1 MNPKGNNM
9 LFMNIERKY
18 YSQANDGADGGG
30 GGTAPV
36 ITPEIQAII
45 DKAVSEQVSG
55 VKAKRDELLGKLK
68 EQNDNLKRFDGI
80 DPDAV
85 RGILKRF
92 ENDEEAK
99 LIADG
104 KIDEVIN
111 KRTER
116 LRNDVDKQLKEA
128 NSRVER
134 AEAFANKFRQRVLG
148 DEVRSAAGKAG
159 ALASA
164 QEDLIL
170 RAKGIF
176 QINDE
181 GQAVAVD
188 DDGNPIMG
196 KDGRTPLSPVEWVE
210 SLKESAPH
218 LFPDASGTDAGK
230 HKQGWAHLKR
240 SQMSAS
246 EKADYIRRYGRDK
259 FLKLPKE

>member
-1 MNPKGNNM
+1 M

-18 YSQANDGADGGG
+18 YSQADDGSQGGG
-30 GGTAPV
+30 GRAPE

-45 DKAVSEQVSG
+45 DKAVNDQVSG
-55 VKAKRDELLGKLK
+55 LKAKRDELLGKLK
-68 EQNDNLKRFDGI
+68 EQGDNLKRFEGI
-80 DPDAV
+80 DPDTV
-85 RGILKRF
+85 KGMLKRF

-116 LRNDVDKQLKEA
+116 LRGDVDNQLKEA
-128 NSRVER
+128 NTKVEK
-134 AEAFANKFRQRVLG
+134 AEAFANKFRARVLG
-148 DEVRSAAGKAG
+148 DEIRSAAGKAG
-159 ALASA
+159 ALTSA

-188 DDGNPIMG
+188 EDGNPIMG
-196 KDGRTPLSPVEWVE
+196 KDGRTPLSPIEWIE

-218 LFPDASGTDAGK
+218 LFPAPSGTDAGK
-230 HKQGWAHLKR
+230 HKQGGAHLKR

-246 EKADYIRRYGRDK
+246 DKADYIRRYGRDAY
-259 FLKLPKE
+259 LKLPKE

>member
-1 MNPKGNNM
+1 MAFLLPKLSSGLSYYNALGAFNPKGNNM

-18 YSQANDGADGGG
+18 YSQADDGSQGGG
-30 GGTAPV
+30 GGTPE

-45 DKAVSEQVSG
+45 DKQVSG
-55 VKAKRDELLGKLK
+55 LKAKNSELLGKLK

-134 AEAFANKFRQRVLG
+134 AEAFANKFRARVLG
-148 DEVRSAAGKAG
+148 DEIRSAAGK
-159 ALASA
+159 
-164 QEDLIL
+164 
-170 RAKGIF
+170 RA
-176 QINDE
+176 
-181 GQAVAVD
+181 
-188 DDGNPIMG
+188 
-196 KDGRTPLSPVEWVE
+196 
-210 SLKESAPH
+210 H
-218 LFPDASGTDAGK
+218 
-230 HKQGWAHLKR
+230 
-240 SQMSAS
+240 
-246 EKADYIRRYGRDK
+246 
-259 FLKLPKE
+259 

>member
-1 MNPKGNNM
+1 M

-18 YSQANDGADGGG
+18 YSQAGGEDKGGG
-30 GGTAPV
+30 AGGAPE
-36 ITPEIQAII
+36 ITPEIQTLI
-45 DKAVSEQVSG
+45 DQQVSG
-55 VKAKRDELLGKLK
+55 LKAKNAELLGKIK
-68 EQNDNLKRFDGI
+68 EQGDNLKRFDGI
-80 DPDAV
+80 DPDTV
-85 RGILKRF
+85 KGMLKRF

-116 LRNDVDKQLKEA
+116 MRGDTDKQLKEA
-128 NSRVER
+128 NARVEK
-134 AEAFANKFRQRVLG
+134 AEAFANKFRARVLG
-148 DEVRSAAGKAG
+148 DEIRSAAGKAG
-159 ALASA
+159 ALSSA

-188 DDGNPIMG
+188 EDGDPIMG

-210 SLKESAPH
+210 SLKENAPH
-218 LFPDASGTDAGK
+218 LFPTASGTDAGK
-230 HKQGWAHLKR
+230 HKQGGAHLKR

-246 EKADYIRRYGRDK
+246 EKAEYIRRYGRDTY
-259 FLKLPKE
+259 LKLPKE

>member
-1 MNPKGNNM
+1 M

-18 YSQANDGADGGG
+18 YSQAGGEDKGGG
-30 GGTAPV
+30 AGGAPE
-36 ITPEIQAII
+36 ITPEIQTLI
-45 DKAVSEQVSG
+45 DQQVSG
-55 VKAKRDELLGKLK
+55 LKAKNTELLGKIK
-68 EQNDNLKRFDGI
+68 EQGDNLKRFDGI
-80 DPDAV
+80 DPDTAK
-85 RGILKRF
+85 GMLKRF

-116 LRNDVDKQLKEA
+116 MRGDTDKQLKEA
-128 NSRVER
+128 NARVEK
-134 AEAFANKFRQRVLG
+134 AEAFANKFRARVLG
-148 DEVRSAAGKAG
+148 DEIRSAAGKAG
-159 ALASA
+159 ALSSA

-188 DDGNPIMG
+188 EGGNPIMG
-196 KDGRTPLSPVEWVE
+196 KDGRTQLSPIEWIE

-218 LFPDASGTDAGK
+218 LFPAASGTDAGK
-230 HKQGWAHLKR
+230 HKQGGAHLKR

-246 EKADYIRRYGRDK
+246 EKAEYIRRYGRDTY
-259 FLKLPKE
+259 LRLPKE

>member
-1 MNPKGNNM
+1 M

-18 YSQANDGADGGG
+18 YSQAGGEDKGGG
-30 GGTAPV
+30 AGGAPE
-36 ITPEIQAII
+36 ITPEIQTLI
-45 DKAVSEQVSG
+45 DQQVSG
-55 VKAKRDELLGKLK
+55 LKAKNTELLGKIK
-68 EQNDNLKRFDGI
+68 EQGDNLKRFDGI
-80 DPDAV
+80 DPDTV
-85 RGILKRF
+85 KGMLKRF

-104 KIDEVIN
+104 KIDELIN

-116 LRNDVDKQLKEA
+116 MRGDTDKQLKEA
-128 NSRVER
+128 NTRVEK
-134 AEAFANKFRQRVLG
+134 AEAFANKFRARVLG
-148 DEVRSAAGKAG
+148 DEIRSAAGKAG
-159 ALASA
+159 ALSSA

-188 DDGNPIMG
+188 EDGNPIMG

-210 SLKESAPH
+210 SLKENAPH
-218 LFPDASGTDAGK
+218 LFPAASGTDAGK
-230 HKQGWAHLKR
+230 HKQGGAHLKR

-246 EKADYIRRYGRDK
+246 EKVEYIRRYGRDTY
-259 FLKLPKE
+259 LRLPKE

>member
-1 MNPKGNNM
+1 M

-18 YSQANDGADGGG
+18 YSQAGGEDKGGG
-30 GGTAPV
+30 AGGVPE
-36 ITPEIQAII
+36 ITPEIQTLI
-45 DKAVSEQVSG
+45 DQQVSG
-55 VKAKRDELLGKLK
+55 LKAKNTELLGKIK
-68 EQNDNLKRFDGI
+68 EQGDNLKRFDGI
-80 DPDAV
+80 DPDTV
-85 RGILKRF
+85 KGMLKRF

-104 KIDEVIN
+104 KIDELIN

-116 LRNDVDKQLKEA
+116 MRGDTDKQLKEA
-128 NSRVER
+128 NIRVEK
-134 AEAFANKFRQRVLG
+134 AEAFANKFRARVLG
-148 DEVRSAAGKAG
+148 DEIRSAAGKVG
-159 ALASA
+159 ALSSA

-188 DDGNPIMG
+188 EDGNPIMG

-210 SLKESAPH
+210 SLKENAPH
-218 LFPDASGTDAGK
+218 LFPAASGTDAGK
-230 HKQGWAHLKR
+230 HKQGGAHLKR

-246 EKADYIRRYGRDK
+246 EKAEYIRRYGRDTY
-259 FLKLPKE
+259 LRLPKE

>member
-1 MNPKGNNM
+1 M

-18 YSQANDGADGGG
+18 YSQAGGEDKGGCAGGA
-30 GGTAPV
+30 PE
-36 ITPEIQAII
+36 ITPEIQTLI
-45 DKAVSEQVSG
+45 DQQVSG
-55 VKAKRDELLGKLK
+55 LKAKNTELLGKIK
-68 EQNDNLKRFDGI
+68 EQGDNLKRFDGI
-80 DPDAV
+80 DPDTV
-85 RGILKRF
+85 KGMLKRF

-116 LRNDVDKQLKEA
+116 MRGDTDKQLKEA
-128 NSRVER
+128 NARVEK
-134 AEAFANKFRQRVLG
+134 AEAFANKFRARVLG
-148 DEVRSAAGKAG
+148 DEIRSAAGKAG
-159 ALASA
+159 ALSSA

-188 DDGNPIMG
+188 EDGNPIMG
-196 KDGRTPLSPVEWVE
+196 KDGRTQLSPVEWIE

-218 LFPDASGTDAGK
+218 LFPAASGTDAGK
-230 HKQGWAHLKR
+230 HKQGGAHLKR

-246 EKADYIRRYGRDK
+246 EKAEYIRRYGRDTY
-259 FLKLPKE
+259 LRLPKE

>member
-1 MNPKGNNM
+1 M

-18 YSQANDGADGGG
+18 HSPADDGSQGGG
-30 GGTAPV
+30 AGTPE
-36 ITPEIQAII
+36 ITPEVQAII

-55 VKAKRDELLGKLK
+55 LKAKRDELLGKVK
-68 EQNDNLKRFDGI
+68 EQGDNLKRFEGI
-80 DPDAV
+80 DPDTV
-85 RGILKRF
+85 KGMLKRF

-104 KIDEVIN
+104 KLDEVIN

-116 LRNDVDKQLKEA
+116 LRGDVDKQLKEA
-128 NSRVER
+128 NSKVEK
-134 AEAFANKFRQRVLG
+134 AEIFANKFRARVLG
-148 DEVRSAAGKAG
+148 DEIRSAAGKAG
-159 ALASA
+159 ALSSA

-188 DDGNPIMG
+188 EDGNPVMG
-196 KDGRTPLSPVEWVE
+196 KDGRTPLSPVEWIE

-218 LFPDASGTDAGK
+218 LFPAASGTDAGK
-230 HKQGWAHLKR
+230 HKQSGVHLKR
-240 SQMSAS
+240 SQMSAGD
-246 EKADYIRRYGRDK
+246 KADYIRRYGRDAY
-259 FLKLPKE
+259 LKLPKE

>member
-1 MNPKGNNM
+1 M

-18 YSQANDGADGGG
+18 YSQAGGEDKGGG
-30 GGTAPV
+30 AGGALK
-36 ITPEIQAII
+36 ITPEIQTLI
-45 DKAVSEQVSG
+45 DQQVSG
-55 VKAKRDELLGKLK
+55 LKAKNTELLGKIK
-68 EQNDNLKRFDGI
+68 EQGDNLKRFDGI
-80 DPDAV
+80 DPDTV
-85 RGILKRF
+85 KGMLKRF

-116 LRNDVDKQLKEA
+116 MRGDTDKQLKEA
-128 NSRVER
+128 NARVEK
-134 AEAFANKFRQRVLG
+134 AEAFANKFRARVLG
-148 DEVRSAAGKAG
+148 DEIRSAAGKAG
-159 ALASA
+159 ALSSA

-188 DDGNPIMG
+188 EDGNPIMG
-196 KDGRTPLSPVEWVE
+196 KDGRTQLSPIEWIE

-218 LFPDASGTDAGK
+218 LFPAASGTDAGK
-230 HKQGWAHLKR
+230 HKQGGAHLKR

-246 EKADYIRRYGRDK
+246 EKAEYIRRYGRDTY
-259 FLKLPKE
+259 LRLPKE

>member
-1 MNPKGNNM
+1 M

-18 YSQANDGADGGG
+18 YSQAGGEDKGGG
-30 GGTAPV
+30 AGGALE
-36 ITPEIQAII
+36 ITPEIQTLI
-45 DKAVSEQVSG
+45 DQQVSG
-55 VKAKRDELLGKLK
+55 LKAKNTELLGKIK
-68 EQNDNLKRFDGI
+68 EQGDNLKRFDGI
-80 DPDAV
+80 DPDTV
-85 RGILKRF
+85 KGMLKRF

-116 LRNDVDKQLKEA
+116 MRGDTDKQLKEA
-128 NSRVER
+128 NARVEK
-134 AEAFANKFRQRVLG
+134 AEAFANKFRARVLG
-148 DEVRSAAGKAG
+148 DEIRSAAGKAG
-159 ALASA
+159 ALSSA

-188 DDGNPIMG
+188 EGGNPIMG
-196 KDGRTPLSPVEWVE
+196 KDGRTQLSPIEWIE

-218 LFPDASGTDAGK
+218 LFPAASGTDAGK
-230 HKQGWAHLKR
+230 HKQGGAHLKR

-246 EKADYIRRYGRDK
+246 EKAEYIRRYGRDTY
-259 FLKLPKE
+259 LRLPKE

>member
-1 MNPKGNNM
+1 M

-18 YSQANDGADGGG
+18 YSQAGGEDKGGG
-30 GGTAPV
+30 AGGVPE
-36 ITPEIQAII
+36 ITPEIQTLI
-45 DKAVSEQVSG
+45 DQQVSG
-55 VKAKRDELLGKLK
+55 LKAKNTELLGKIK
-68 EQNDNLKRFDGI
+68 EQGDNLKRFDGI
-80 DPDAV
+80 DPDTV
-85 RGILKRF
+85 KGMLKRF

-116 LRNDVDKQLKEA
+116 MRGDTDKQLKEA
-128 NSRVER
+128 NTRVEK
-134 AEAFANKFRQRVLG
+134 AEAFANKFRARVLG
-148 DEVRSAAGKAG
+148 DEIRSAAGKAG
-159 ALASA
+159 ALSSA

-188 DDGNPIMG
+188 EDGNPIMG
-196 KDGRTPLSPVEWVE
+196 KDGRTQLSPIEWIE

-218 LFPDASGTDAGK
+218 LFPAASGTDAGK
-230 HKQGWAHLKR
+230 HKQGGAHLKR

-246 EKADYIRRYGRDK
+246 EKAEYIRRYGRDTY
-259 FLKLPKE
+259 LRLPKE

>member
-1 MNPKGNNM
+1 M

-18 YSQANDGADGGG
+18 YSQAGGENQGGG
-30 GGTAPV
+30 AGGAPE
-36 ITPEIQAII
+36 ITPEIQTII
-45 DKAVSEQVSG
+45 DQQVSG
-55 VKAKRDELLGKLK
+55 LKAKNAELLGKIK
-68 EQNDNLKRFDGI
+68 EQGDNLKRFDGI
-80 DPDAV
+80 DPDTV
-85 RGILKRF
+85 KGMLKRF

-116 LRNDVDKQLKEA
+116 MRGDTDKQLKEA
-128 NSRVER
+128 NAKVEK
-134 AEAFANKFRQRVLG
+134 AEAFANKFRARVLG
-148 DEVRSAAGKAG
+148 DEIRSAAGKAG
-159 ALASA
+159 ALSSA

-188 DDGNPIMG
+188 EDGNPIMG

-210 SLKESAPH
+210 SLKENAPH
-218 LFPDASGTDAGK
+218 LFPAASGTDAGK
-230 HKQGWAHLKR
+230 HKQGGAHLKR

-246 EKADYIRRYGRDK
+246 EKAEYIRRHGRDTY
-259 FLKLPKE
+259 LRLPKE

>member
-1 MNPKGNNM
+1 M

-18 YSQANDGADGGG
+18 YSQAGSEDKGGG
-30 GGTAPV
+30 AGGAPE
-36 ITPEIQAII
+36 ITPEIQTLI
-45 DKAVSEQVSG
+45 DQQVSG
-55 VKAKRDELLGKLK
+55 LKAKNTELLGKIK
-68 EQNDNLKRFDGI
+68 EQGDNLKRFDGI
-80 DPDAV
+80 DPDTV
-85 RGILKRF
+85 KGMLQRF

-116 LRNDVDKQLKEA
+116 MRGDTDKQLKEA
-128 NSRVER
+128 NARVEK
-134 AEAFANKFRQRVLG
+134 AEAFANKFRARVLG
-148 DEVRSAAGKAG
+148 DEIRSAAGKAG
-159 ALASA
+159 ALSSA

-188 DDGNPIMG
+188 EDGDPIMG
-196 KDGRTPLSPVEWVE
+196 KDGRTQLSPIEWIE

-218 LFPDASGTDAGK
+218 LFPAASGTDAGK
-230 HKQGWAHLKR
+230 HKQGGAHLKR

-246 EKADYIRRYGRDK
+246 EKAEYIRRYGRDTY
-259 FLKLPKE
+259 LRLPKE

>member
-1 MNPKGNNM
+1 M

-18 YSQANDGADGGG
+18 HSPADDGSQGGG
-30 GGTAPV
+30 AGTPE
-36 ITPEIQAII
+36 ITPEVQAII

-55 VKAKRDELLGKLK
+55 LKAKRDELLGKVK
-68 EQNDNLKRFDGI
+68 EQSDNLKRFEGI
-80 DPDAV
+80 DPDTV
-85 RGILKRF
+85 KGMLKRF

-104 KIDEVIN
+104 KLDEVIN

-116 LRNDVDKQLKEA
+116 LRGDVDKQLKEA
-128 NSRVER
+128 NSKVEK
-134 AEAFANKFRQRVLG
+134 AEIFANKFRARVLG
-148 DEVRSAAGKAG
+148 DEIRSAAGKAG
-159 ALASA
+159 ALSSA

-188 DDGNPIMG
+188 EDGNPVMG
-196 KDGRTPLSPVEWVE
+196 KDGRTPLSPAEWIE

-218 LFPDASGTDAGK
+218 LFPAASGTDAGK
-230 HKQGWAHLKR
+230 HKQSGAHLKR
-240 SQMSAS
+240 SQMSAGD
-246 EKADYIRRYGRDK
+246 KADYIRRYGRDAY
-259 FLKLPKE
+259 LKLPKE

>member
-1 MNPKGNNM
+1 M

-18 YSQANDGADGGG
+18 YSQAGGEDKGGG
-30 GGTAPV
+30 AGGAPD
-36 ITPEIQAII
+36 ITPEIQSII
-45 DKAVSEQVSG
+45 DQQVSQQVSG
-55 VKAKRDELLGKLK
+55 LKAKNTELLGKIK
-68 EQNDNLKRFDGI
+68 EQGDNLKRFDGI
-80 DPDAV
+80 DPDTV
-85 RGILKRF
+85 KGMLKRF

-104 KIDEVIN
+104 KIDELIN

-116 LRNDVDKQLKEA
+116 MRGDTDKQLKEA
-128 NSRVER
+128 NARVEK
-134 AEAFANKFRQRVLG
+134 AEAFANKFRARVLG
-148 DEVRSAAGKAG
+148 DEIRSAAGKAG
-159 ALASA
+159 ALSSA

-188 DDGNPIMG
+188 EDGNPIMG
-196 KDGRTPLSPVEWVE
+196 KDGRTPLSPIEWVE

-218 LFPDASGTDAGK
+218 LFPAASGTDAGK
-230 HKQGWAHLKR
+230 HKQGGAHLKR

-246 EKADYIRRYGRDK
+246 EKAEYIRRYGRDTY
-259 FLKLPKE
+259 LRLPKE